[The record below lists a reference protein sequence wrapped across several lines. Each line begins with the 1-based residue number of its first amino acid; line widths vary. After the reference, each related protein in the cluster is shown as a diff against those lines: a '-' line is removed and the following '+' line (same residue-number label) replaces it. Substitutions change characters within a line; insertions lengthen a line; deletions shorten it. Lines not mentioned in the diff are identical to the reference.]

1 MTDPPQLET
10 ETATKL
16 AKSNAVAAKPARS
29 AIIPRAAADPT
40 RQSAERLDVV
50 LDKISKHGIESLTSE
65 EVRLLEEMSR
75 KLRGNEP
82 H

>member
-1 MTDPPQLET
+1 
-10 ETATKL
+10 
-16 AKSNAVAAKPARS
+16 
-29 AIIPRAAADPT
+29 
-40 RQSAERLDVV
+40 V
-50 LDKISKHGIESLTSE
+50 LDKISKHGIESLTTE